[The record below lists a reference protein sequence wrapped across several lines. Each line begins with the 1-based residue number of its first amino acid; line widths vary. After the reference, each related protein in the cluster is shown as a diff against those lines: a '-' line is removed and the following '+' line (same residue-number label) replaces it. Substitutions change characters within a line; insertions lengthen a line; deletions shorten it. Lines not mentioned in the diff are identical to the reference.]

1 MSNQEE
7 KNIEDL
13 NNFEYYNNMTLLQ
26 NDMYKGA
33 EYAFFLTRLG
43 KFDKNVLYSE
53 QGIKLWLS

>member
-1 MSNQEE
+1 
-7 KNIEDL
+7 
-13 NNFEYYNNMTLLQ
+13 MTLLQ